1 MLPTLQKQ
9 LQAATATRLNSARR
23 SIRGVVAAA
32 NLTGHQTATGAMHN
46 VEIKLADTGNTAAG
60 SIAAPAALINFKNY
74 ESNGFATCHGR
85 INNKD
90 AEFDSWATPAKLKK
104 FEIFSSVLE
113 PDQAGPNRLPAIGIG
128 NSVANT
134 CTPNCAE
141 AVQVTMAGNN
151 ICVAGGKNFK
161 TTATELDATADADYG
176 LKKPGTYDPNKQDH
190 YFKQA
195 ANDIQAA
202 AAALAIPPQTFNPDD
217 LNSFTS
223 DDDFIAV
230 VDAIYA
236 DMPRDK
242 ATGEAKNT
250 VNNLITNNFGK
261 PANFKTEI
269 WDKIEELKVP
279 ATVLGEKKE
288 MTLKDVDDIGLATR
302 IVVQHI
308 TDS

>member
-46 VEIKLADTGNTAAG
+46 VEIKSADTGNTAAG
-60 SIAAPAALINFKNY
+60 SIAAPAASINFKNY
-74 ESNGFATCHGR
+74 ESNGLATCHGR

-104 FEIFSSVLE
+104 FEIFSSVPE

-161 TTATELDATADADYG
+161 TTATELDATADADYSFNK
-176 LKKPGTYDPNKQDH
+176 LGTYDHTNQDH
-190 YFKQA
+190 YLKQA
-195 ANDIQAA
+195 AIDITAA
-202 AAALAIPPQTFNPDD
+202 ATTLGAAASRFNPDD
-217 LNSFTS
+217 LNSFIN
-223 DDDFIAV
+223 DDDFIAAV
-230 VDAIYA
+230 GSIYA
-236 DMPRDK
+236 NLPRDK
-242 ATGEAKNT
+242 ETGE
-250 VNNLITNNFGK
+250 
-261 PANFKTEI
+261 
-269 WDKIEELKVP
+269 
-279 ATVLGEKKE
+279 EKKYSIQPYH
-288 MTLKDVDDIGLATR
+288 K
-302 IVVQHI
+302 QFW
-308 TDS
+308 